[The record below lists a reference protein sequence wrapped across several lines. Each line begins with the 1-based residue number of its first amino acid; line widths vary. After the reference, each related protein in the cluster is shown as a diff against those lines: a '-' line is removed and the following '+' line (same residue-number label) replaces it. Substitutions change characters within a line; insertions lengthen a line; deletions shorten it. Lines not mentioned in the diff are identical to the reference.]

1 MDMGAAR
8 GLLRLIFGT
17 EVFGGGPKGSRGSS
31 MLAYGFAK
39 ERDGVTVTG
48 KCLMEPTLTFTEDGF
63 RQACGQKHQQRRRW
77 CPNPET
83 IIKAGFC
90 GWIL

>member
-8 GLLRLIFGT
+8 GLLRLIFCT
-17 EVFGGGPKGSRGSS
+17 EVFGGGPKGSRGNS

-48 KCLMEPTLTFTEDGF
+48 KCLMEPTLTFTVRGWVPTGLWAKTPAEEEMV
-63 RQACGQKHQQRRRW
+63 
-77 CPNPET
+77 PEP
-83 IIKAGFC
+83 
-90 GWIL
+90 